1 LKRKRRF
8 LQVKNPLV
16 GDGKAGLPKDL
27 KDLALFNI
35 LHKEEEMSVFG
46 QERFEDA
53 LKLKLDKATYEE
65 VHSKMVRILSF
76 FLCFELLFHTTNVQ
90 RFLLIFVLSLS
101 WQIIVVV
108 HSYRTHVLM
117 RPFSSS
123 LRSKSAGP
131 KALTRP

>member
-1 LKRKRRF
+1 MKRKRRF

-76 FLCFELLFHTTNVQ
+76 FLFVCFGLLFHTTNVQ

-108 HSYRTHVLM
+108 HSYRTHV
-117 RPFSSS
+117 
-123 LRSKSAGP
+123 
-131 KALTRP
+131 

>member
-76 FLCFELLFHTTNVQ
+76 FVRFELLFHTTNVQ
-90 RFLLIFVLSLS
+90 RFSSYIYPEPVLAN
-101 WQIIVVV
+101 
-108 HSYRTHVLM
+108 HR
-117 RPFSSS
+117 R
-123 LRSKSAGP
+123 RS
-131 KALTRP
+131 

>member
-1 LKRKRRF
+1 MKRKRRF

-76 FLCFELLFHTTNVQ
+76 FVRFELLFHTTNVQ

-108 HSYRTHVLM
+108 HSYRTHV
-117 RPFSSS
+117 
-123 LRSKSAGP
+123 
-131 KALTRP
+131 